1 MISPTMRRRHEH
13 TNIPTE
19 LLRTA
24 ATIAEVGS
32 FTETGKRLRLS
43 QPTISAQMK
52 RLQMLVGG
60 AVFEKAAGGGLAI
73 TPKGRVVLALARKL
87 LDAND
92 RLLALGGIVKH
103 TQLLRVGVTMLY
115 AEHLLASLSQK
126 ALLDRMQVTC
136 AFSGELAKLLADGTL
151 DVACVVDGPTDPG
164 DAVLSW
170 DEEFV
175 WVCGKEFKL
184 QPGHPLPVVACEG
197 VLGDRM
203 IRALESAG
211 LLFSIAFNSSDH
223 GARIVATAAGMGI
236 MSMPARHVR
245 DPLKLATQYFLPA
258 IQPMR
263 VWVLVRPGVESERAA
278 QLLDVLRTLAPPEK
292 GKMSNRAGK

>member
-1 MISPTMRRRHEH
+1 MISSTMHRRHEH

-24 ATIAEVGS
+24 TTIAEVGS
-32 FTETGKRLRLS
+32 FTETGKKLRLS

-60 AVFEKAAGGGLAI
+60 AVFEKTTAGGLAV
-73 TPKGRVVLALARKL
+73 TAKGRVVLALARKL

-92 RLLALGGIVKH
+92 RLLALGGIVKQ

-115 AEHLLASLSQK
+115 VEHLLASLAQK
-126 ALLDRMQVTC
+126 ALVDRIQVTC
-136 AFSGELAKLLADGTL
+136 AYSAELAKLLADGTL
-151 DVACVVDGPTDPG
+151 DVACVVDGPVDPG
-164 DAVLSW
+164 AAVFSW

-175 WVCGKEFKL
+175 WVCGKGFEL

-203 IRALESAG
+203 IRALEGAG
-211 LLFSIAFNSSDH
+211 LLFSIAFSSADH
-223 GARIVATAAGMGI
+223 GARIMATGAGMGI
-236 MSMPARHVR
+236 MGLPARHVR
-245 DPLKLATQYFLPA
+245 DPLTSAARFSLPA
-258 IQPMR
+258 MQPVP
-263 VWVLVRPGVESERAA
+263 VWILVRPGVEAERTA
-278 QLLDVLRTLAPPEK
+278 QLLNVLRALAPPQN
-292 GKMSNRAGK
+292 GNRPIDAGK